1 MSLIDSWT
9 PFRVASANIS
19 ATKPVTACAAMLVPD
34 FRTTPVPV
42 RECAAITNPPGA
54 EISGFSRPS
63 RVGPEE
69 EKLEIGNDV
78 LCAS

>member
-1 MSLIDSWT
+1 M
-9 PFRVASANIS
+9 
-19 ATKPVTACAAMLVPD
+19 TAGAAMLVPD

-42 RECAAITNPPGA
+42 REWAAITNPPGA

-63 RVGPEE
+63 RVAPED
-69 EKLEIGNDV
+69 EKLEIGNAV